1 MGLFGA
7 LARRLF
13 GGTGDGGK
21 GDGGGG
27 DRDGAERG
35 AGGPVQPAR
44 GRHKGDEGL
53 YFYVRLTQTGEIVEI
68 RLIPRQELVPDYKSG
83 GYFSRKVITGP
94 RTLGRANAVFRF
106 DEKHR
111 FSGAEI
117 NGGELVERSEA
128 DEAADSQK

>member
-1 MGLFGA
+1 MGLLGE

-13 GGTGDGGK
+13 GGGSIPGGLDGGDGG
-21 GDGGGG
+21 
-27 DRDGAERG
+27 RG
-35 AGGPVQPAR
+35 AGGPVKPAR

-53 YFYVRLTQTGEIVEI
+53 YFYVRLTRTGEVVEI

-94 RTLGRANAVFRF
+94 RTLARADAVFRF

-117 NGGELVERSEA
+117 NGGELVERSDAHSA
-128 DEAADSQK
+128 DEAADVQK